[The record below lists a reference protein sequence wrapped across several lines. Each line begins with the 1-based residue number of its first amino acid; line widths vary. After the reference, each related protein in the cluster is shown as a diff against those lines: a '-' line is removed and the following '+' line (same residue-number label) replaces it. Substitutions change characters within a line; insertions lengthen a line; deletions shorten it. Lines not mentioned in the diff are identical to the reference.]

1 MGLLKNIIGT
11 RKVNVVSASHLARQ
25 RGIGISQ
32 AYLSRRTDYSEFV
45 EIIVKAEGEDLRL
58 AGALLGDVHPRIVR
72 IRDYHVDIVPE
83 GTLIVLKNQD
93 VPGVIGRVG
102 TLLGHHAINIAEYH
116 QARLTA
122 GGEAM
127 ATIAVDGKV
136 DSKVRDALTDLPEVS
151 TAVVIKLS

>member
-1 MGLLKNIIGT
+1 M
-11 RKVNVVSASHLARQ
+11 
-25 RGIGISQ
+25 
-32 AYLSRRTDYSEFV
+32 
-45 EIIVKAEGEDLRL
+45 
-58 AGALLGDVHPRIVR
+58 
-72 IRDYHVDIVPE
+72 PE

-102 TLLGHHAINIAEYH
+102 TLLGRHAINIAEYH

-136 DSKVRDALTDLPEVS
+136 DSKVRDELTDLPEVS